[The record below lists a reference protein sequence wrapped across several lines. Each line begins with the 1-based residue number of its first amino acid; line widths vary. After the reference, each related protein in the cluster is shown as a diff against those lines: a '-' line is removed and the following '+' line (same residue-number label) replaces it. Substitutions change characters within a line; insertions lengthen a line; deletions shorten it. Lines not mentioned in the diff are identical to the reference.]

1 MPRFMIEL
9 SGSTDF
15 LKNMVANPVDRVS
28 ELTPVLQDMGITF
41 EQRYYVVGE
50 NKAYDIISG
59 DSDAVQA
66 LLLAGLSSGAV
77 ASATCREITTSAETV
92 PIFQQAKESSF
103 KPTSSSY
110 ALAQETTVSVGLNGG
125 SKVTESLTTS
135 RAYDHF

>member
-1 MPRFMIEL
+1 
-9 SGSTDF
+9 
-15 LKNMVANPVDRVS
+15 MVANPVDRVS
-28 ELTPVLQDMGITF
+28 ELTPVLQDTGITF

-77 ASATCREITTSAETV
+77 ASATCREITTSAEMV

-103 KPTSSSY
+103 KPPSSS
-110 ALAQETTVSVGLNGG
+110 
-125 SKVTESLTTS
+125 
-135 RAYDHF
+135 

>member
-1 MPRFMIEL
+1 MPRFILEL
-9 SGSTDF
+9 APSNGFYKSLVD
-15 LKNMVANPVDRVS
+15 NPRDRMT
-28 ELTPVLQDMGITF
+28 ELALVMQQAGLTW

-103 KPTSSSY
+103 KPPSSS
-110 ALAQETTVSVGLNGG
+110 
-125 SKVTESLTTS
+125 
-135 RAYDHF
+135 

>member
-1 MPRFMIEL
+1 MPRFIVEVVMSQGLI
-9 SGSTDF
+9 
-15 LKNMVANPVDRVS
+15 KNLVDNPRDRFS
-28 ELTPVLQDMGITF
+28 ELVPVYQETGITF

-103 KPTSSSY
+103 KPPSSS
-110 ALAQETTVSVGLNGG
+110 
-125 SKVTESLTTS
+125 
-135 RAYDHF
+135 